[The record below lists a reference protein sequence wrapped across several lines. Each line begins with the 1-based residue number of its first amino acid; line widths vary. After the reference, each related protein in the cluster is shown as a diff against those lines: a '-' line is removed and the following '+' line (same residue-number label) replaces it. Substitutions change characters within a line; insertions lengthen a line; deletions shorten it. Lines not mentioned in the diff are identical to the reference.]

1 MTYDKILETPP
12 HPLVYSIEFPNG
24 MFYIGRSVDVSRRA
38 KKHFQTSMLYKHDNL
53 AINRCFVKY
62 KDDVVWD
69 IVRSFDSAED
79 AVEFEAAY
87 IEEFWDDPM
96 FLNQKR
102 GDKIDAL
109 YNERRHTKPV
119 WYMNPYTGG
128 MWRDETAS
136 TMRNVIGQE
145 GYGKP
150 KNWGHIAKGN
160 TPEEC
165 KEEADRILK
174 RDFQKL
180 CLQAHRESTPTCK
193 AMSEARLKKHREE
206 LRIKAI
212 KRKMILKDLNTG
224 RVWLSR
230 KSDLTTAQSRVRKE
244 GVRPWSEYN
253 VRGYGKAWAQFKP
266 AKQGWCDARAIEAV
280 APDGTTNTYESV
292 GKAVRDLFEVN
303 SKAKKKHISKGIRR
317 AIKRNG
323 SAYGYKWKYK
333 K

>member
-1 MTYDKILETPP
+1 MNYDKILETAP
-12 HPLVYSIEFPNG
+12 HPVVYSIEFPNG
-24 MFYIGRSVDVSRRA
+24 MFYVGRSVDVARRA
-38 KKHFQTSMLYKHDNL
+38 KKHFQTAMLHKHDNL
-53 AINRCFVKY
+53 ALNRCFMKY
-62 KDDVVWD
+62 KDQVVWD
-69 IVRSFDSAED
+69 IVRSFDSAEE
-79 AVEFEAAY
+79 AVDFESAY
-87 IEEFWDDPM
+87 IEEFWEDPM

-136 TMRNVIGQE
+136 TMRKVLGQE

-150 KNWGHIAKGN
+150 KKWGHIAKGN

-165 KEEADRILK
+165 RAEADRIL
-174 RDFQKL
+174 RGDFKKI
-180 CLQAHRESTPTCK
+180 CLQVHRDSTPTCK
-193 AMSEARLKKHREE
+193 AMSESYLKKHREK

-212 KRKMILKDLNTG
+212 KRKMIVKNLNTG

-230 KSDLTTAQSRVRKE
+230 KSDLTAAQSRVRTE
-244 GVRPWSEYN
+244 GVRPWSEFN
-253 VRGYGKAWAQFKP
+253 VRGYGQAWAEFKP
-266 AKQGWCDARAIEAV
+266 AKQGWCDAKSVV
-280 APDGTTNTYESV
+280 ATSPDGTINTYESV
-292 GKAVRDLFEVN
+292 GTAVRSLFEVEN
-303 SKAKKKHISKGIRR
+303 TSRKKHLCKSIRL
-317 AIKRNG
+317 AIKRGG

>member
-1 MTYDKILETPP
+1 MTYDEILATAPQP
-12 HPLVYSIEFPNG
+12 VVYSIEFPNG
-24 MFYIGRSVDVSRRA
+24 MFYVGRSVDVARRA

-53 AINRCFVKY
+53 AMNRCFVKY
-62 KDDVVWD
+62 RDEVVWG
-69 IVRSFDSAED
+69 IVRSFDSAEE
-79 AVEFEAAY
+79 AVDFEAAY

-136 TMRNVIGQE
+136 SMRKVMGQE

-165 KEEADRILK
+165 RTDAERILK
-174 RDFQKL
+174 RDFEKL
-180 CLQAHRESTPTCK
+180 CIQVHRDSTPTCK
-193 AMSEARLKKHREE
+193 AMSESYLKKHREK

-212 KRKMILKDLNTG
+212 KRKMIVKDLNTG

-230 KSDLTTAQSRVRKE
+230 KSDLTSSQSRVRTE
-244 GVRPWSEYN
+244 GVRPWSEYS
-253 VRGYGKAWAQFKP
+253 VRGYGQAWPEFKP
-266 AKQGWCDARAIEAV
+266 AKQGWCDARPVLAV
-280 APDGTTNTYESV
+280 EPDGTTNTYESV
-292 GKAVRDLFEVN
+292 GKAVRDLFKVEDR
-303 SKAKKKHISKGIRR
+303 AKKKHLSKAIRL

-323 SAYGYKWKYK
+323 NAYGYKWKYEK
-333 K
+333 

>member
-1 MTYDKILETPP
+1 MNYDKILETAP
-12 HPLVYSIEFPNG
+12 HPVVYSIEFPNG
-24 MFYIGRSVDVSRRA
+24 MFYVGRSVDVARRA
-38 KKHFQTSMLYKHDNL
+38 KKHFQTAMLHKHDNL
-53 AINRCFVKY
+53 ALNRCFMKY
-62 KDDVVWD
+62 KDQVVWD
-69 IVRSFDSAED
+69 IVRSFDSAEE
-79 AVEFEAAY
+79 AVDFESAY
-87 IEEFWDDPM
+87 IEEFWEDPM

-136 TMRNVIGQE
+136 TMRKVMGHT

-165 KEEADRILK
+165 RAEADRILK
-174 RDFQKL
+174 GDFKKICLQVHRDF
-180 CLQAHRESTPTCK
+180 TPTCK
-193 AMSEARLKKHREE
+193 AMSESYLKKHREK

-212 KRKMILKDLNTG
+212 KRKMIVKDLNTG

-230 KSDLTTAQSRVRKE
+230 KSDLTSAQSRVRTE
-244 GVRPWSEYN
+244 GVRPWSEFN
-253 VRGYGKAWAQFKP
+253 VRGYGQAWAEFKP
-266 AKQGWCDARAIEAV
+266 AKQGWCDAKSVV
-280 APDGTTNTYESV
+280 ATSPDGTTNTYKSV
-292 GKAVRDLFEVN
+292 GTAVRSLFEVESTSRKKQL
-303 SKAKKKHISKGIRR
+303 SKSIRL
-317 AIKRNG
+317 AIKRGG
-323 SAYGYKWKYK
+323 SAYGYKWEYK